1 MYYIKT
7 LPPPLLC
14 LKKTLQVTSIPLST
28 LIYFQLHI
36 DTGDSTADT
45 AEIKPKEED
54 FFSTHEQSAAVQ
66 DGVIPTASVAA
77 AKLVQNGN
85 KVGGHHSIF

>member
-1 MYYIKT
+1 M
-7 LPPPLLC
+7 
-14 LKKTLQVTSIPLST
+14 ST

-66 DGVIPTASVAA
+66 DGVIPTAPVAA